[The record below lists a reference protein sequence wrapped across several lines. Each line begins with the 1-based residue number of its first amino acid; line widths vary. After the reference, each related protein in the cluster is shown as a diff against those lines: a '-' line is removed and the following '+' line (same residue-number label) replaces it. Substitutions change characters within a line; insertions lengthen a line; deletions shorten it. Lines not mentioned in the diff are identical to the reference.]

1 MLFVILSV
9 AIISQRKEGFAMN
22 IYTNINKNIE
32 RYLPTDVKQY
42 LNTVNEIDKDIYLS
56 GWRQYGLTVTEN
68 TFIKN
73 LKQVT
78 VNSAKDFIQFEI

>member
-1 MLFVILSV
+1 MP
-9 AIISQRKEGFAMN
+9 A
-22 IYTNINKNIE
+22 
-32 RYLPTDVKQY
+32 DVKQY

-56 GWRQYGLTVTEN
+56 GWRQYGLTVTET

>member
-1 MLFVILSV
+1 
-9 AIISQRKEGFAMN
+9 MN
-22 IYTNINKNIE
+22 IYANINKNIE
-32 RYLPTDVKQY
+32 RFLPADVKQY
-42 LNTVNEIDKDIYLS
+42 LNTVDKIDKDIYLS

>member
-1 MLFVILSV
+1 M
-9 AIISQRKEGFAMN
+9 
-22 IYTNINKNIE
+22 TINENIE
-32 RYLPTDVKQY
+32 KYLPADVKQY
-42 LNTVNEIDKDIYLS
+42 LNTVDEIDKDIYLS
-56 GWRQYGLTVTEN
+56 GWRQYGLTVTET

>member
-1 MLFVILSV
+1 
-9 AIISQRKEGFAMN
+9 MN

-32 RYLPTDVKQY
+32 RFLPADVKQY

-56 GWRQYGLTVTEN
+56 GWRQYGLTVTET